1 MLRLGEPV
9 HKPPFVVSRSIA
21 VEREKEGEQQ
31 APWHISFHLEA
42 EDGSNDDGSS
52 DDSNDSF

>member
-1 MLRLGEPV
+1 MLQLGEAVNDPDAV
-9 HKPPFVVSRSIA
+9 TSRSIA